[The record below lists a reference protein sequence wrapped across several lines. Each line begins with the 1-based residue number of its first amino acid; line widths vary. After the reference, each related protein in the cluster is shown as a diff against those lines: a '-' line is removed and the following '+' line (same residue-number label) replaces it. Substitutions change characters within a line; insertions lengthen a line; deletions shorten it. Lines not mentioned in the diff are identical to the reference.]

1 MYVILARLY
10 ACFLTY
16 ICFRSILNLRRPEWD
31 ETKRRRNIRDR
42 GIDFADAV
50 RIFGGF
56 YIEEE
61 DVRQDYGET
70 RYKVI
75 GMLDGTE
82 TTVVYTIRD
91 CRRRLI
97 TSWRSHYKER
107 LKYSDA
113 RKD

>member
-31 ETKRRRNIRDR
+31 ESKRLDTIRDR
-42 GIDFADAV
+42 GIDFAYSV

-61 DVRQDYGET
+61 DNRQDYGEVRIIAT
-70 RYKVI
+70 
-75 GMLDGTE
+75 GMLDDIVVI
-82 TTVVYTIRD
+82 VVYTVRL
-91 CRRRLI
+91 CRRRI
-97 TSWRSHYKER
+97 ISVRRAHRDER
-107 LKYSDA
+107 LEYNNA
-113 RKD
+113 R